1 MIYEWNLKTFITKEV
16 FLNRVLRF
24 GTKYIT
30 NGSGGIDTGNYD
42 KDRTIFNYSYLPLSK
57 PTLQEQVYSKLKD
70 NKIYYNDSKNTNLL
84 NGVIVTSGKEFF
96 YGLRMKF

>member
-1 MIYEWNLKTFITKEV
+1 M
-16 FLNRVLRF
+16 
-24 GTKYIT
+24 
-30 NGSGGIDTGNYD
+30 
-42 KDRTIFNYSYLPLSK
+42 
-57 PTLQEQVYSKLKD
+57 KD